1 MARLVEKLDL
11 AFKEF
16 EFGVITRELYAFFWN
31 EFCDWYIEL
40 SKPRLNAGGEDKLVC
55 QRNLVFVLDQA
66 LRLLHPIMPFVTEQ
80 IYDELPVED
89 KHEMLMMT
97 PWPSTEELACYINPE
112 AERVIT
118 MVTQSVGGVRSA
130 RARYGISP
138 KVSLSL
144 VVKAESET
152 ALVDFEAQQTLIC
165 ALANVEIVKA
175 AQDAEKPNESAVVL
189 AEGLEVYIL
198 LSGLVDFAAERARLE
213 KQIAAVEKDRVKF
226 EKKLN
231 NPGFLSKAAPEVIEK
246 DKVKLAEF
254 TQQSERLKAQL
265 AEMDD

>member
-1 MARLVEKLDL
+1 
-11 AFKEF
+11 
-16 EFGVITRELYAFFWN
+16 
-31 EFCDWYIEL
+31 
-40 SKPRLNAGGEDKLVC
+40 
-55 QRNLVFVLDQA
+55 
-66 LRLLHPIMPFVTEQ
+66 
-80 IYDELPVED
+80 
-89 KHEMLMMT
+89 MT
-97 PWPSTEELACYINPE
+97 PWPSAEELACYINPE

-198 LSGLVDFAAERARLE
+198 LSG
-213 KQIAAVEKDRVKF
+213 
-226 EKKLN
+226 
-231 NPGFLSKAAPEVIEK
+231 
-246 DKVKLAEF
+246 
-254 TQQSERLKAQL
+254 
-265 AEMDD
+265 

>member
-1 MARLVEKLDL
+1 M
-11 AFKEF
+11 
-16 EFGVITRELYAFFWN
+16 
-31 EFCDWYIEL
+31 
-40 SKPRLNAGGEDKLVC
+40 
-55 QRNLVFVLDQA
+55 FVLDQA

-97 PWPSTEELACYINPE
+97 PWPSAEELACYINPE

-152 ALVDFEAQQTLIC
+152 ALVDFEGAT
-165 ALANVEIVKA
+165 
-175 AQDAEKPNESAVVL
+175 
-189 AEGLEVYIL
+189 
-198 LSGLVDFAAERARLE
+198 
-213 KQIAAVEKDRVKF
+213 
-226 EKKLN
+226 
-231 NPGFLSKAAPEVIEK
+231 NPYLCFG
-246 DKVKLAEF
+246 
-254 TQQSERLKAQL
+254 
-265 AEMDD
+265 